1 MIRGVSQVP
10 SIPKGGAE
18 GRAQFERMTSLSA
31 GDAIIPSRYLRGG
44 CGSSAASRPP
54 HLLKLHP
61 DFCKCFYNDSD
72 EHVLQE
78 NERPHLP
85 KAGQERGKTIKTKRS
100 AETARKHRPD
110 EEELHEYLNKPGQE
124 EDQGDEVEVGT
135 PAGKAVDGSVHE
147 EHSAFLGSGLVH
159 SEDAGSC
166 PDRVRGRQ
174 AELGWTFEMR
184 RHFSEKQYLSM
195 IIFSMIKALL
205 KGLKSH
211 ATFIV
216 LVPRDFSFYLK

>member
-1 MIRGVSQVP
+1 
-10 SIPKGGAE
+10 
-18 GRAQFERMTSLSA
+18 MTSSSPS
-31 GDAIIPSRYLRGG
+31 DVITPSRYLCGG

-61 DFCKCFYNDSD
+61 DFRKCFYDDSD

-85 KAGQERGKTIKTKRS
+85 KAGQEGGRTIKTKRS
-100 AETARKHRPD
+100 AETVGKHGPD
-110 EEELHEYLNKPGQE
+110 EEELREYLNEPGQE

-147 EHSAFLGSGLVH
+147 EHPAFLGSGLVH

-166 PDRVRGRQ
+166 PDRGRGRL
-174 AELGWTFEMR
+174 AELGWT
-184 RHFSEKQYLSM
+184 
-195 IIFSMIKALL
+195 L
-205 KGLKSH
+205 K
-211 ATFIV
+211 
-216 LVPRDFSFYLK
+216 